1 MPHATLRIEFN
12 VNGKRKTVLVRA
24 KRTQV
29 TGQAFG
35 QHGKHAIGQIHRC
48 RTMAS
53 LKIDMPV
60 PSHIVR
66 NVSDMHTQLV
76 ATLGRA
82 LKRNGIVKVARVDR
96 VDRDDK
102 AVAQIAAERVLKRR
116 GHIER
121 KSLGLVQRGLGIAIG
136 IAVTRHHVLNAQI
149 GRVISANAAFD
160 RHGARFQARR
170 VGQNARDNGITRV
183 DAQTIRRGI
192 LGQNEEVGLQARIE
206 RLDHTE
212 RTSGLVR
219 THHAYGCALNH
230 AFDHGAPLT
239 VRAVL
244 NAHGNGIAIHDLAL
258 TAAHNLV
265 VAALGYDIGAM
276 LMELHAPGQAR
287 TAFAA
292 HRPTLI
298 ASTALMLVIAP
309 HGASLLSMTNS
320 KESTQMIRFPAVP

>member
-1 MPHATLRIEFN
+1 
-12 VNGKRKTVLVRA
+12 
-24 KRTQV
+24 
-29 TGQAFG
+29 
-35 QHGKHAIGQIHRC
+35 
-48 RTMAS
+48 MAS

-121 KSLGLVQRGLGIAIG
+121 KPLGLVQRGLGIAIG

-244 NAHGNGIAIHDLAL
+244 NAHGNGVAVHDLAL